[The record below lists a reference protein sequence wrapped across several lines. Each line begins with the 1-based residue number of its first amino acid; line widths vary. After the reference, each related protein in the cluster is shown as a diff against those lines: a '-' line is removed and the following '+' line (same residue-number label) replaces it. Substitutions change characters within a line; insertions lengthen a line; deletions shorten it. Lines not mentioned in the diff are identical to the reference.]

1 MPRQTAR
8 RHCHPP
14 RREATLV
21 EVGGATFVG
30 RRPSHTSAQHLPFRL
45 AYITDTL
52 GRPDAVAVAVTE
64 HVATL
69 DAPPPA
75 TTLLGMTRSTS

>member
-1 MPRQTAR
+1 MPRRLRGDTVTP
-8 RHCHPP
+8 HD
-14 RREATLV
+14 EK
-21 EVGGATFVG
+21 
-30 RRPSHTSAQHLPFRL
+30 RPWSKWGSNVHRPAAVAASAQHLPFRL